1 MKSVI
6 NFPLQTSSHLL
17 VNFYLILGPSPSP
30 AGGLF
35 FILFIFFPSCPGSHF
50 QLFYNQQN
58 FQNGF
63 LQFSQL
69 LTLVSYV
76 TSHLVFIVLSHS
88 VCVCFICI
96 YLLFQF
102 HLLSQI
108 QFLLEEKHIMYLQYD
123 LQTQQC
129 VLLIVNIKQIFVI
142 VTVRTQSLSATRTR
156 NIVYPPHYFRTL
168 L

>member
-1 MKSVI
+1 MKSVK

-50 QLFYNQQN
+50 QLFYNPQN

-88 VCVCFICI
+88 VCVCVLYVYIFFSNFIFFPKFRVSWKKSILRICSMTCRPSRVSC
-96 YLLFQF
+96 
-102 HLLSQI
+102 SQ
-108 QFLLEEKHIMYLQYD
+108 
-123 LQTQQC
+123 
-129 VLLIVNIKQIFVI
+129 
-142 VTVRTQSLSATRTR
+142 
-156 NIVYPPHYFRTL
+156 
-168 L
+168 